1 MLLSTKTSA
10 AIADTAHE
18 IRTPWDSCF
27 SSSFDTTATSLIS
40 KRRSFQCVSVKSFRR
55 LRRDGAFYRTTDS
68 ALKSPLTSHEIL
80 VTQPMIRRCEAST
93 LSFVARS
100 KWSLKAIWRSAVNN
114 TSILW
119 MKGRCPR
126 FSYFQSRAQLLH
138 KCHPRS
144 LPAEDEGMVE
154 EESIQAI
161 VEVVTRT
168 VARPIP
174 GHAYIHPFATS
185 DTR

>member
-10 AIADTAHE
+10 SLADSAHE
-18 IRTPWDSCF
+18 IRTPSDSCF

-40 KRRSFQCVSVKSFRR
+40 KRRSFQCVSAKSFRR
-55 LRRDGAFYRTTDS
+55 LRRDGAFCRTTDS
-68 ALKSPLTSHEIL
+68 ALKSPLTSREIL
-80 VTQPMIRRCEAST
+80 ATQLMIRRCGAST

-100 KWSLKAIWRSAVNN
+100 KWSLKAISRSAVNN

-119 MKGRCPR
+119 MKGKCRR
-126 FSYFQSRAQLLH
+126 FLYFQSRAQLLH
-138 KCHPRS
+138 KCHLRS

-154 EESIQAI
+154 EEGTQA
-161 VEVVTRT
+161 VAGAVTQT

-174 GHAYIHPFATS
+174 GHVYIHPLTIS
-185 DTR
+185 GTR